1 MTKTPLTSCYKNA
14 ICASVGL
21 LIVFTTSI
29 FVAKDFFGDRIAN
42 LIDQASI
49 LKE

>member
-1 MTKTPLTSCYKNA
+1 MVKTSCYKNA

-29 FVAKDFFGDRIAN
+29 FVAKDFFGDRIAD

>member
-1 MTKTPLTSCYKNA
+1 MGKDSTTNCYKNA

-29 FVAKDFFGDRIAN
+29 FVAKDYFGLKIAT
-42 LIDQASI
+42 LIEEATL